1 MVQIC
6 NNKKSL
12 RNFSKAN
19 DSIFQVPLD
28 DTQMQ
33 HIWPGSL
40 SSKEAS
46 DIPLHQVNGEIR
58 EERWGSLWRTSRN
71 SKKIGGVY
79 QYFSF
84 SKTAI
89 FQVPWS
95 FADPFFEGEILQV
108 PVNKY
113 MTMSCWRDLKVQV
126 QIHSPK
132 TLKLTA
138 LHGLLQASTTNQHEM
153 SSKPVPKTWVSR
165 LPT

>member
-1 MVQIC
+1 MIYLYTKSTGKSD
-6 NNKKSL
+6 KKGGEVYD
-12 RNFSKAN
+12 A
-19 DSIFQVPLD
+19 
-28 DTQMQ
+28 
-33 HIWPGSL
+33 HPGKL
-40 SSKEAS
+40 TLE
-46 DIPLHQVNGEIR
+46 L
-58 EERWGSLWRTSRN
+58 
-71 SKKIGGVY
+71 KKIGGVY

-89 FQVPWS
+89 FQVPCS

-138 LHGLLQASTTNQHEM
+138 LHGSLQASTTNQHEM